1 MPPAIQCAAPN
12 GGGSI
17 PLRVGYPRLGGPMSI
32 ALQITQGVFA
42 MMSRALGPS
51 PIVHLRP
58 VSLLDRLKSGDP
70 DAATELFE
78 RHIDTVERAI
88 HGVLG
93 PDAEL
98 EDLAHDAFLAA
109 WKGVGSFRG
118 PEQKLGA
125 WVRGIA
131 VKLAL
136 KKLRWRRRKRWWGGP
151 GTDALP
157 SMAGP
162 TDTDTQSALQ
172 RAFALMD
179 QLPDVQRAAFG
190 LRFIE
195 GMQLAEVADALG
207 VSLATTKRQ
216 LKAARERFEALAASD
231 ALLSGWYERQGRA

>member
-1 MPPAIQCAAPN
+1 MLSVVRCAVPDS
-12 GGGSI
+12 GGWI
-17 PLRVGYPRLGGPMSI
+17 PLSVGYPRVHGPMSL
-32 ALQITQGVFA
+32 ALQITQDVFA
-42 MMSRALGPS
+42 MMARTLEPS
-51 PIVHLRP
+51 PVVHLRP

-109 WKGVGSFRG
+109 WKGVGNFRG

-162 TDTDTQSALQ
+162 TDTDTQSALR
-172 RAFALMD
+172 RAFALLS

-190 LRFIE
+190 LRFVE
-195 GMQLAEVADALG
+195 GMQLKEVAESLG
-207 VSLATTKRQ
+207 VSLATAKRQ
-216 LKAARERFEALAASD
+216 LKAARERFEAMAASD
-231 ALLSGWYERQGRA
+231 ALLSSWYERQGRA

>member
-1 MPPAIQCAAPN
+1 MLSVVRRTAPN
-12 GGGSI
+12 GGVWT
-17 PLRVGYPRLGGPMSI
+17 PREVGYPRLQGPMSLT
-32 ALQITQGVFA
+32 LQITQGAFA
-42 MMSRALGPS
+42 LMSRALRPS
-51 PIVHLRP
+51 SVVHLRP
-58 VSLLDRLKSGDP
+58 VSLLDRLGSGDP

-78 RHIDTVERAI
+78 RHIDMVERAI

-109 WKGVGSFRG
+109 WRGVGSFRG
-118 PEQKLGA
+118 PEEKLGA

-162 TDTDTQSALQ
+162 TDTDTHSALH
-172 RAFALMD
+172 RAFALMN

-190 LRFIE
+190 LRFVE
-195 GMQLAEVADALG
+195 GMQLKEVAESLG

-216 LKAARERFEALAASD
+216 LKAARERFEALAATD
-231 ALLSGWYERQGRA
+231 ALLSSWYERQGKA